1 MFETYIY
8 APFFNVLV
16 GLYSLLSGLSPE
28 LADMGIAVII
38 FSLVIRVLTFPLTLA
53 GERSEDEKTKIVNH
67 VAELKRIYAH
77 EPIRL
82 RAEIKQTMRG
92 NARTVIATTVNMI
105 IQVSII
111 LMLYRIF
118 TTGLQG
124 ADYYLLYDF
133 MPRPEHI
140 NLMFLN
146 KYDLSHTNSTLNLVQ
161 SLMIFLVEVLSAL
174 RSPLPVS
181 RKNKALLQLV
191 LPLGSY
197 LIFIFLPAG
206 KKLFIIAS
214 LAFSAIYLT
223 FRIIQDWG
231 KKLFDRFTPRP
242 SVAEGEGGPIPPPA
256 SNQPPLAS

>member
-1 MFETYIY
+1 
-8 APFFNVLV
+8 
-16 GLYSLLSGLSPE
+16 
-28 LADMGIAVII
+28 
-38 FSLVIRVLTFPLTLA
+38 
-53 GERSEDEKTKIVNH
+53 
-67 VAELKRIYAH
+67 
-77 EPIRL
+77 
-82 RAEIKQTMRG
+82 
-92 NARTVIATTVNMI
+92 
-105 IQVSII
+105 
-111 LMLYRIF
+111 
-118 TTGLQG
+118 
-124 ADYYLLYDF
+124 